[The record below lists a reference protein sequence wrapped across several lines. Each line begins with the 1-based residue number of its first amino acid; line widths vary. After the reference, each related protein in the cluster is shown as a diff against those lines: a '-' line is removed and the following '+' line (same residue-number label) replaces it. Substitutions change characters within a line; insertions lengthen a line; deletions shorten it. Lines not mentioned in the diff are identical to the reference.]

1 MKLRYLCC
9 LRRRGTGA
17 ERPEEVEIAPA
28 LAAAA
33 AAAAVIDETEI
44 QVEQWEEELR
54 QCDEGET
61 ELRDRLPAQEGAA
74 LLSALQ
80 SNPDLFLSHDDPDVR
95 RLAERRLK
103 VAIFGEKMSVKPFS
117 SSAAGTNPIIASL
130 TQTPPPPLAS
140 PGSRVSQA
148 WARKLDG
155 MVPTQGSLRKSVR
168 ERNILRTKPKF
179 PEWLVDESY
188 EVVKRNEYGKRLPRS
203 LKLTEF
209 HILMASKEAGV
220 TKVYSYA
227 DVVKVDC
234 ALQPAGEE
242 RLWLV
247 FKRDKRS
254 FLLYSPVAQVIT
266 QQITTRIRVRE
277 SLQQVEQSILMTVG
291 SASTSPTQASSAS
304 SSAPDEAARV
314 GYSPVA
320 LDSFIQ
326 AICSRNCS
334 AQRSLTLNVLSFAT
348 SLLDRVI
355 PDRPSA
361 GRQRSANTDGVN
373 FRRRSTRVDCKPGKP
388 PYDEAAVSQRLLVV
402 DKGSKDLA
410 VLERVRFYLH
420 SSAVPEGNT
429 RRHFV
434 KGFAPRQRQ
443 DAVEARMWIEGMHE
457 YVFLRRGVE
466 LAEIMGATATA
477 SSPATASAATSA
489 SVTMDGGSATGEG
502 GDDRAA
508 AEATA
513 LATMRQLDEASL
525 LVLSYLVYSAVE
537 EALFAA
543 LEKRIQAALH
553 SAQPTCRER
562 ERLLVDK
569 ISRLASRP
577 LAAWGVPEEQR
588 SPLLYSTAAFEL
600 RGVEQYPTPSKRLNA
615 VLSASKAIFSEYLAH
630 CQSLAVAPGQ
640 PVPVLSADDLVP
652 IFIYVLCQTGL
663 ETPLLDAEMLWDLC
677 HPDSLYGEGGYFLT
691 VFESAIAFVESCD
704 E

>member
-9 LRRRGTGA
+9 LRRGRSGA
-17 ERPEEVEIAPA
+17 AEELEIAPA
-28 LAAAA
+28 VAAAAA
-33 AAAAVIDETEI
+33 AAAAVLIDDTEI

-61 ELRDRLPAQEGAA
+61 ELRDKLPAKEGAA
-74 LLSALQ
+74 LLSALH
-80 SNPDLFLSHDDPDVR
+80 SSPDLFRTHDDPDVR

-103 VAIFGEKMSVKPFS
+103 VAIYGEKMSVKPFS
-117 SSAAGTNPIIASL
+117 SSHTNPIIASL
-130 TQTPPPPLAS
+130 TQAPPPLSS

-148 WARKLDG
+148 WARKLGG
-155 MVPTQGSLRKSVR
+155 MVPTQGSLRKSVQ

-179 PEWLVDESY
+179 PEWLVDESF
-188 EVVKRNEYGKRLPRS
+188 EVVKKNEFGKRLPRT

-277 SLQQVEQSILMTVG
+277 SLQQVEQSILTTVG
-291 SASTSPTQASSAS
+291 SGTTSSTQSSASAS
-304 SSAPDEAARV
+304 SSSSSSLDEAARV

-388 PYDEAAVSQRLLVV
+388 PYDESAVSQRLLVV
-402 DKGSKDLA
+402 EKGSKDLA

-420 SSAVPEGNT
+420 SSAVAEGNT

-434 KGFAPRQRQ
+434 EGFAPRQRQ

-457 YVFLRRGVE
+457 YIFLRRGVE
-466 LAEIMGATATA
+466 LAEIMGATAIA
-477 SSPATASAATSA
+477 PASAPA
-489 SVTMDGGSATGEG
+489 SDSTDGGSAAGEG

-508 AEATA
+508 AEAAA
-513 LATMRQLDEASL
+513 LATLRQLDEASL

-537 EALFAA
+537 EALFTA
-543 LEKRIQAALH
+543 LEKRIQAALP
-553 SAQPTCRER
+553 SAQPACKER
-562 ERLLVDK
+562 ERLLVEK

-630 CQSLAVAPGQ
+630 CQSVAVAPGQ

-652 IFIYVLCQTGL
+652 IFIYVLCQTSL
-663 ETPLLDAEMLWDLC
+663 QTPLLDAELLWDLC

-691 VFESAIAFVESCD
+691 VFESAIAYVESFD